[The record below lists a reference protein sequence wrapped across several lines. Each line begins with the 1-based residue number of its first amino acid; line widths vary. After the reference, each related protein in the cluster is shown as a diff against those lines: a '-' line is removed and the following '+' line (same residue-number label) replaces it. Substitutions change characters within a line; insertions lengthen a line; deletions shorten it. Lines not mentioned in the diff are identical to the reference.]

1 MQNLTD
7 EPELTK
13 EAKNQCLLSAY
24 QQLEL
29 ARSDIKSIMDRIGGT
44 ELNERPHQFYSIRT
58 CLSSAERLI
67 QLGN

>member
-13 EAKNQCLLSAY
+13 EAKEQCLLSAY
-24 QQLEL
+24 MQLEL
-29 ARSDIKSIMDRIGGT
+29 ARLDIKSIMDRFGGPKF
-44 ELNERPHQFYSIRT
+44 NPDQFNSIRT
-58 CLSSAERLI
+58 SLSSAERLI